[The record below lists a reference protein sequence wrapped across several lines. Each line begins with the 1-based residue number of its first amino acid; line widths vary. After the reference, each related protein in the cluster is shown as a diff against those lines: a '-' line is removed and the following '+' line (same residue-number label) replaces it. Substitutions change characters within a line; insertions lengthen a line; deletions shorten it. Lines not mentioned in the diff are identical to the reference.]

1 MGGDGR
7 RVHLVDAMTAASEI
21 MTLIAGECRRSVVA
35 GSIRRRSPTVGD
47 IEVVVVPTL
56 QPSLFP
62 GGCDTDVLY
71 GRLCGL
77 AAAGDEL
84 RALDAGKPGARYR
97 KLQHVRSGL
106 QVDLFVVRP
115 PASFG
120 LLLMIRTGSA
130 EFSHAMLGRANGLGM
145 SSIEGALHRRGPPC
159 VDHIT
164 TTKKCRHCAG
174 RGWLPGERVDTPE
187 ETDVF
192 AVLGLSFI
200 DPVDR
205 QDGRVIAKARL
216 ARP

>member
-7 RVHLVDAMTAASEI
+7 RVPLFDGMDAASDVVN
-21 MTLIAGECRRSVVA
+21 LIAGECRRSVVA
-35 GSIRRRSPTVGD
+35 GSIRRGKPTVGD
-47 IEVVVVPTL
+47 VELVVVPTL
-56 QPSLFP
+56 QPSLF
-62 GGCDTDVLY
+62 GGGDTDVLY
-71 GRLCGL
+71 GRLCEL
-77 AAAGDEL
+77 TKAGDEI

-106 QVDLFVVRP
+106 QVDLFIVRP

-145 SSIEGALHRRGPPC
+145 SSIEGALHRQGPPC
-159 VDHIT
+159 TEHIT

-187 ETDVF
+187 EADVF
-192 AVLGLSFI
+192 AVLGLAFI
-200 DPVDR
+200 DPQDR
-205 QDGRVIAKARL
+205 HDGRAIAKARL
-216 ARP
+216 SAR